1 MTGKLRFS
9 IICLFL
15 CASGLF
21 TAHAQSARILNSD
34 GILSSSSINDVLQSR
49 DGSLWIATDNGVNC
63 YDGVRV
69 KVYKHQS
76 GNVRTLA
83 DNLARKIIEDRDG
96 NIIVGTQFGVQIYD
110 PLTDTFGP
118 ALSFSDGGLHYGNV
132 NEIVQRGNGDIWISG
147 NDLAKVVI
155 DGPDGPCLERLNVSI
170 PTVLTEYM
178 IEDVKGRMW
187 VSKFNDGVYRL
198 NGDGSSRH
206 YFFPERWANATT
218 FGLDSRGVLYAGV
231 RELGLAR
238 FDEARDEFEM
248 MDIEEFK
255 GTAIMCIY
263 DLQDGTLC
271 IGTDEKGAF
280 LFNPA
285 TGEVS
290 RLEMNDIPFDPAKLS
305 IHSAMKDNQ
314 GNIWLGAYRKGL
326 IMLPVKRNN
335 FRYIGS
341 KAQVSDLIGSG
352 CVTSLLTDNNNL
364 LWVGTDNDGIYIV
377 TPDKRRFAHISVENG
392 APFKIMGLV
401 QGPDGRIWFGS
412 SNEGLWSA
420 NAGSYTLTKHPHPN
434 LGMSVQSIAIDNRG
448 LVWMATLGDGI
459 QCYNSITGRWIDT
472 QETNEAVNAWTNDV
486 LIMSNGNLAVATYN
500 GINILNISNPDNIES
515 VNHSLIGRIAYS
527 LLELDGKLYAG
538 TTNSIFIVDLEND
551 LTTTRYT
558 VEDGLPDG
566 SVNDMRADDL
576 GKIWLSTNSGLASFY
591 PETGYVARFYSGDGL
606 QGNEFSLNASTKGQN
621 GMLFFGGT
629 GGITCFFPS
638 DIVESQPAWNARI
651 TAVTLPDGTV
661 IQPDSDNVYSLK
673 YNTRTCI
680 IEFATAEYNASDGT
694 TFSYS
699 IDSGPW
705 NSVSRGS
712 SNITMNNLNPGQYAI
727 SIRAES
733 NGVKSQPTSIVIKV
747 NHPWWGTTFMKLL
760 YILLGL
766 AVIGIIGC
774 QKIKEFRDKE
784 EIKRH
789 IQAEELNASKLQ
801 FFLNLSHEIRS
812 PLTLIEGPLNRLR
825 ESDSDPERQYQY
837 QQIYNSSRRILNLVN
852 QMLDINK
859 IENGQMKMHFAAT
872 PMVGLVSGV
881 CDLFRDI
888 ASQRNVKIDF
898 RYSGSKEME
907 AWVDPAQF
915 DKIIVNLLS
924 NAVKF
929 SPEDSRITVT
939 LSNDGNNARIDVKDE
954 GPGMDQKDLEKV
966 FERFYQA
973 GNQAGGTGIGL
984 NLSRMLA
991 QLHHGTIKAANN
1003 PDGPGST
1010 FTVTIPLG
1018 NAHLSSDEIDS
1029 SPAATDV
1036 KETGIFVPGIASA
1049 PQASSE
1055 KTVVRHR
1062 KTVLLVEDDLSI
1074 RQYVAH
1080 ELSRDFYISECSNG
1094 KQALDIIL
1102 RDNPDLVI
1110 SDIMMP
1116 EMDGYTLC
1124 KKIRK
1129 NININSTPVI
1139 LLTAKAGEE
1148 EEIAGLETGADA
1160 YITKPF
1166 NIEVLRKTALNLI
1179 SGRELLK
1186 VSYSDKQVETEKI
1199 ETEPLSTPD
1208 ERLLDRVMKVISA
1221 NLDNP
1226 KLTVEMVADEV
1237 GISRVHLHRK
1247 LKELTNQTSRD
1258 FIRNVRLRKAAEML
1272 TEKKYAISELSE
1284 VVGFSSPA
1292 SFATAFKN
1300 LYGVSPS
1307 EYVQGR
1313 QNEQK

>member
-1 MTGKLRFS
+1 M
-9 IICLFL
+9 IICLAL
-15 CASGLF
+15 CS
-21 TAHAQSARILNSD
+21 TAIFDAFAQSARILNSD

-49 DGSLWIATDNGVNC
+49 DGSLWIATENGVNC

-76 GNVRTLA
+76 GNAWSLA
-83 DNLARKIIEDRDG
+83 DNLARKILEDKDG
-96 NIIVGTQFGVQIYD
+96 NIIVGTQFGLQIYD
-110 PLTDTFGP
+110 PLTDCFAP

-132 NEIVQRGNGDIWISG
+132 NEIVQRKNGDIWISG
-147 NDLAKVVI
+147 NDLAKVVT

-178 IEDVKGRMW
+178 IEDAKGRMW
-187 VSKFNDGVYRL
+187 VSKFNDGVYRV
-198 NGDGSSRH
+198 NEDGSSRH

-218 FGLDSRGVLYAGV
+218 FGLDSQGVLYAGV

-238 FDEARDEFEM
+238 FDEAGDQFVM

-271 IGTDEKGAF
+271 IGTDERGAF
-280 LFNPA
+280 RFNPSS
-285 TGEVS
+285 GEVS

-305 IHSAMKDNQ
+305 IHSVMKDNQ

-341 KAQVSDLIGSG
+341 KAQISNLIGSG
-352 CVTSLLTDNNNL
+352 CVTSLLIDSSNK
-364 LWVGTDNDGIYIV
+364 LWVGTDNDGMYV
-377 TPDKRRFAHISVENG
+377 LSPNNTRLAHIGIESG
-392 APFKIMGLV
+392 APGNIMGLI

-412 SNEGLWSA
+412 ANQGLWSA
-420 NAGSYTLTKHPHPN
+420 NSGSFLLTKHSHPDKE
-434 LGMSVQSIAIDNRG
+434 MTVQSLTIDERG
-448 LVWMATLGDGI
+448 LIWMATLGDGI
-459 QCYNSITGRWIDT
+459 QCFDSRTGRWSDT
-472 QETNEAVNAWTNDV
+472 SETGEAVNAWTGDV
-486 LIMSNGNLAVATYN
+486 LIMSTGELAVATYN
-500 GINILNISNPDNIES
+500 GVNILDISDSES
-515 VNHSLIGRIAYS
+515 IKPVSHFLPGRIVYS

-538 TTNSIFIVDLEND
+538 TTNSIFIIDFEND
-551 LTTTRYT
+551 ETITRYT
-558 VEDGLPDG
+558 AEDGLPDS
-566 SVNDMRADDL
+566 SVNDMRVDDL

-591 PETGYVARFYSGDGL
+591 PETGYVARFYAGDGL
-606 QGNEFSLNASTKGQN
+606 QGNEFSPNASTTGLN

-629 GGITCFFPS
+629 GGITCFYPS

-651 TAVTLPDGTV
+651 TGVTLPDGTIV
-661 IQPDSDNVYSLK
+661 QPDQDNVYSLK

-680 IEFATAEYNASDGT
+680 IEFATAEYNASVGT

-712 SNITMNNLNPGQYAI
+712 SNITMNNLNPGQYNI

-733 NGVKSQPTSIVIKV
+733 NGVRSQPTSIVIRV
-747 NHPWWGTTFMKLL
+747 PHPWWGTTFMKLM

-766 AVIGIIGC
+766 AVIGLFGFSKLR
-774 QKIKEFRDKE
+774 QFRERE
-784 EIKRH
+784 EMKRH

-812 PLTLIEGPLNRLR
+812 PLTLIEGPLNRLL
-825 ESDSDPERQYQY
+825 ENDADPERQYQY
-837 QQIYNSSRRILNLVN
+837 QQISNSSKRILNLVN

-872 PMVGLVSGV
+872 PMVNLVSGV

-888 ASQRNVKIDF
+888 ASQKNVKIDF

-929 SPEDSRITVT
+929 SPDGSRITVT
-939 LSNDGNNARIDVKDE
+939 LSNDGNDARIDVKDE
-954 GPGMDQKDLEKV
+954 GPGMDQETLEKV

-1003 PDGPGST
+1003 TDGPGST

-1018 NAHLSSDEIDS
+1018 NAHLSTDEMVAA
-1029 SPAATDV
+1029 PASTDASQA
-1036 KETGIFVPGIASA
+1036 GIFIPGTASVPKADMERN
-1049 PQASSE
+1049 QA
-1055 KTVVRHR
+1055 RRR
-1062 KTVLLVEDDLSI
+1062 KTVLLVEDDVAI

-1080 ELSRDFYISECSNG
+1080 ELSRDFYISECANG
-1094 KQALDIIL
+1094 RQALEIIL

-1129 NININSTPVI
+1129 NINVNSTPVI

-1148 EEIAGLETGADA
+1148 EEIEGLETGADA

-1166 NIEVLRKTALNLI
+1166 NIEILRKTALNLI

-1186 VSYSDKQVETEKI
+1186 VSYSDKQVETEKVV
-1199 ETEPLSTPD
+1199 TEPLSTPD
-1208 ERLLDRVMKVISA
+1208 ERLLDRVMKVINA

-1226 KLTVEMVADEV
+1226 RLTVEMVAEEV

-1258 FIRNVRLRKAAEML
+1258 FIRNVRLSKAAEML
-1272 TEKKYAISELSE
+1272 TDKKYAISELSE

-1307 EYVQGR
+1307 EYLQGR
-1313 QNEQK
+1313 RNEQK

>member
-1 MTGKLRFS
+1 MIGKLRFS
-9 IICLFL
+9 VISLIL
-15 CASGLF
+15 CASMLF
-21 TAHAQSARILNSD
+21 SAFGQSVKILDSD

-49 DGSLWIATDNGVNC
+49 DGSIWIATDNGVNC

-76 GNVRTLA
+76 GNLWTLA
-83 DNLARKIIEDRDG
+83 DNLARKVFEDRDG
-96 NIIVGTQFGVQIYD
+96 NIIAATQFGLQFYD
-110 PLTDTFGP
+110 PLTDSFAP
-118 ALSFSDGGLHYGNV
+118 ALSFSDGSMHYGNV
-132 NEIVQRGNGDIWISG
+132 NEIVQRKNGDIWISG
-147 NDLAKVVI
+147 NDLAKVVTN
-155 DGPDGPCLERLNVSI
+155 GPDGPCLERLNLSI

-178 IEDVKGRMW
+178 IEDARGRMW
-187 VSKFNDGVYRL
+187 VSKFNDGVYRV
-198 NGDGSSRH
+198 NDDGSSRH

-218 FGLDSRGVLYAGV
+218 FGLDSQGVLYAGV
-231 RELGLAR
+231 RDLGLAR
-238 FDEARDEFEM
+238 FDEARDEFVI

-263 DLQDGTLC
+263 DLKDGTLC
-271 IGTDEKGAF
+271 IGTNERGAF
-280 LFNPA
+280 LFNPSS
-285 TGEVS
+285 GEVS
-290 RLEMNDIPFDPAKLS
+290 RMVMNDIPFDPAKLS
-305 IHSAMKDNQ
+305 IHSVMKDNQ

-341 KAQVSDLIGSG
+341 KAQISNLIGSG
-352 CVTSLLTDNNNL
+352 CVTSLLIDNGNK
-364 LWVGTDNDGIYIV
+364 LWVGTDNDGMYV
-377 TPDKRRFAHISVENG
+377 LSPNNTRLAHVGLENG
-392 APFKIMGLV
+392 APGNIMGLI

-412 SNEGLWSA
+412 ANEGLWSA
-420 NAGSYTLTKHPHPN
+420 NAGNYTLSKQSHPDKE
-434 LGMSVQSIAIDNRG
+434 MSVQSLAIDERG
-448 LVWMATLGDGI
+448 LIWMATLGDGI
-459 QCYNSITGRWIDT
+459 QCFDSRSGKWIDT
-472 QETNEAVNAWTNDV
+472 SETDEAVNAWTGDV
-486 LIMSNGNLAVATYN
+486 LIMSKGDLAVATYN
-500 GINILNISNPDNIES
+500 GINILDISDPENVRPVS
-515 VNHSLIGRIAYS
+515 HYLTGRIVYS
-527 LLELDGKLYAG
+527 LLELDGKLYGG
-538 TTNSIFIVDLEND
+538 TTNSIFIIDFDNNE
-551 LTTTRYT
+551 TITRYT
-558 VEDGLPDG
+558 AEDGLPDS
-566 SVNDMRADDL
+566 SVNDMRVDDL

-591 PETGYVARFYSGDGL
+591 PETGYVARFYAGDGL
-606 QGNEFSLNASTKGQN
+606 QGNEFSINASTTGLN

-629 GGITCFFPS
+629 GGITCFYPS

-651 TAVTLPDGTV
+651 TGVSLPDGSIV
-661 IQPDSDNVYSLK
+661 QPDSDNVYSLK

-712 SNITMNNLNPGQYAI
+712 SNITMNNLNPGRYNI

-733 NGVKSQPTSIVIKV
+733 NGVRSQPTSIVIKV
-747 NHPWWGTTFMKLL
+747 LHPWWGTTFMKLL

-766 AVIGIIGC
+766 AVIGMLGT
-774 QKIKEFRDKE
+774 QKIKQFRDRE
-784 EIKRH
+784 EMKRH

-812 PLTLIEGPLNRLR
+812 PLTLIEGPLHKLR

-837 QQIYNSSRRILNLVN
+837 QQISNSTRRILNLVN

-872 PMVGLVSGV
+872 PMVDLVSGV

-888 ASQRNVKIDF
+888 ASQKNVLIDF
-898 RYSGSKEME
+898 RYSGSKETE
-907 AWVDPAQF
+907 AWVDPTQF
-915 DKIIVNLLS
+915 DKILVNLLS

-939 LSNDGNNARIDVKDE
+939 LSNDGNNAKIEVKDE
-954 GPGMDQKDLEKV
+954 GPGMDQEDLEKV

-973 GNQAGGTGIGL
+973 GKQSGGTGIGL

-991 QLHHGTIKAANN
+991 QLHHGSIKAANN
-1003 PDGPGST
+1003 TDGPGST

-1018 NAHLSSDEIDS
+1018 NAHLSRDEMDS
-1029 SPAATDV
+1029 TPASADV
-1036 KETGIFVPGIASA
+1036 RETGIFIPAIASA
-1049 PQASSE
+1049 PRETVE
-1055 KTVVRHR
+1055 KNVVRHR
-1062 KTVLLVEDDLSI
+1062 KTVLLVEDDVNI

-1080 ELSRDFYISECSNG
+1080 ELSRDFYISECANG

-1129 NININSTPVI
+1129 NINVNSTPVI

-1166 NIEVLRKTALNLI
+1166 NIELLRKTALNLI

-1186 VSYSDKQVETEKI
+1186 VSYSERQVETEKI
-1199 ETEPLSTPD
+1199 VTDPISTPD
-1208 ERLLDRVMKVISA
+1208 ERLLDRVMKVINA

-1226 KLTVEMVADEV
+1226 RLTVEMVAEEV

-1258 FIRNVRLRKAAEML
+1258 FIRNVRLSKAAEML

>member
-1 MTGKLRFS
+1 ML
-9 IICLFL
+9 IICLVL
-15 CASGLF
+15 CPARYFGSF
-21 TAHAQSARILNSD
+21 AQSARIFDSD
-34 GILSSSSINDVLQSR
+34 GVLSSSSINDVLQSR
-49 DGSLWIATDNGVNC
+49 DGSIWIATENGVNR

-76 GNVRTLA
+76 GNIWSLA
-83 DNLARKIIEDRDG
+83 DNLARRILEDRNG
-96 NIIVGTQFGVQIYD
+96 NIIVGTQFGLQIYD
-110 PLTDTFGP
+110 PLTDSFAP
-118 ALSFSDGGLHYGNV
+118 ALSFSDGGIHYGNV
-132 NEIVQRGNGDIWISG
+132 NEIVQRKNGDIWISG
-147 NDLAKVVI
+147 NDLAKVVT

-178 IEDVKGRMW
+178 IEDTKGRMW
-187 VSKFNDGVYRL
+187 VSKFNDGVYRV
-198 NGDGSSRH
+198 NEDGSSRH
-206 YFFPERWANATT
+206 YFFPERWGNATT
-218 FGLDSRGVLYAGV
+218 FGLDSQGVLYAGV

-238 FDEARDEFEM
+238 FDEARDQFVM

-271 IGTDEKGAF
+271 IGTDERGAF
-280 LFNPA
+280 IFNPSS
-285 TGEVS
+285 GEVS

-305 IHSAMKDNQ
+305 IHSVMKDNQ

-341 KAQVSDLIGSG
+341 KTQISNLIGSG
-352 CVTSLLTDNNNL
+352 CVTSVLIDSSNK
-364 LWVGTDNDGIYIV
+364 LWVGTDNDGMYV
-377 TPDKRRFAHISVENG
+377 LSPNNTRLAHIGIENG
-392 APFKIMGLV
+392 APGSIMGLI

-412 SNEGLWSA
+412 ANEGLWSA
-420 NAGSYTLTKHPHPN
+420 NSGSYSLTKQTHPDKE
-434 LGMSVQSIAIDNRG
+434 MSVQSLAMDERG
-448 LVWMATLGDGI
+448 LIWMATLGDGI
-459 QCYNSITGRWIDT
+459 QCYDSRTGRWSDT
-472 QETNEAVNAWTNDV
+472 GETEEAVNAWTGDV
-486 LIMSNGNLAVATYN
+486 LIMNNGSLAVATYN
-500 GINILNISNPDNIES
+500 GVNILDISDPENIKP
-515 VNHSLIGRIAYS
+515 VNHYLQGRIVYC
-527 LLELDGKLYAG
+527 LLELEGKLYAG
-538 TTNSIFIVDLEND
+538 TTNSIFIIDFEND
-551 LTTTRYT
+551 ETITRYT
-558 VEDGLPDG
+558 AEDGLPDS
-566 SVNDMRADDL
+566 SVNDMRVDEL

-591 PETGYVARFYSGDGL
+591 PETGYVARFYAGDGL
-606 QGNEFSLNASTKGQN
+606 QGNEFSLNASTTGLN

-629 GGITCFFPS
+629 GGITCFYPS

-651 TAVTLPDGTV
+651 TGVTLPDGTV

-712 SNITMNNLNPGQYAI
+712 SNITMNNLNPGLYNI

-733 NGVKSQPTSIVIKV
+733 NGVRSQPTSIVIRVK
-747 NHPWWGTTFMKLL
+747 HPWWGTTFMKIL

-766 AVIGIIGC
+766 AVIGLFGTL
-774 QKIKEFRDKE
+774 KIRQFRDKE
-784 EIKRH
+784 EMKRH

-812 PLTLIEGPLNRLR
+812 PLTLIEGPLNRLL
-825 ESDSDPERQYQY
+825 ENDGDPERQYQY
-837 QQIYNSSRRILNLVN
+837 QQISNSSKRILNLVN

-872 PMVGLVSGV
+872 PMVNLVSGV

-888 ASQRNVKIDF
+888 ASQKNVKIDF
-898 RYSGSKEME
+898 RYSGSKETE

-954 GPGMDQKDLEKV
+954 GPGMDQETLEKV

-984 NLSRMLA
+984 NLSRMLV
-991 QLHHGTIKAANN
+991 QLHHGTITAANN
-1003 PDGPGST
+1003 TDGPGST

-1018 NAHLSSDEIDS
+1018 NAHLSMDEMVAA
-1029 SPAATDV
+1029 PVATDV
-1036 KETGIFVPGIASA
+1036 RQTGIFIPGTASVPQTDAERNVA
-1049 PQASSE
+1049 
-1055 KTVVRHR
+1055 RRR
-1062 KTVLLVEDDLSI
+1062 KTVLLVEDDVNI

-1080 ELSRDFYISECSNG
+1080 ELSRDFYISECANG
-1094 KQALDIIL
+1094 RQALEIIL

-1129 NININSTPVI
+1129 NINVNSTPVI

-1148 EEIAGLETGADA
+1148 EEIEGLETGADA

-1166 NIEVLRKTALNLI
+1166 NIEILRKTALNLI

-1186 VSYSDKQVETEKI
+1186 VSYSEKQVETEKVV
-1199 ETEPLSTPD
+1199 TEPLSTPD
-1208 ERLLDRVMKVISA
+1208 ERLLDRVMKVINA

-1226 KLTVEMVADEV
+1226 RLTVEMVAEEV

-1258 FIRNVRLRKAAEML
+1258 FIRNVRLSKAAEML

-1307 EYVQGR
+1307 EYLQGR
-1313 QNEQK
+1313 RNEQK